1 MGGTPQGVWWWLT
14 LVGGC
19 GTNQGVVGVIHC
31 VARLLYPLLRMMEVE
46 SKYYADGEDAFAM
59 RKDLTELAKK
69 YKEEK
74 SSDSLV
80 KDWEGILAALE
91 DTKEQ

>member
-1 MGGTPQGVWWWLT
+1 
-14 LVGGC
+14 
-19 GTNQGVVGVIHC
+19 
-31 VARLLYPLLRMMEVE
+31 MMEVE

-59 RKDLTELAKK
+59 RKDLTELAKQ
-69 YKEEK
+69 YKDEK